1 MSEISKLAKMLVS
14 VLKEKD
20 ANKTSPYD
28 TKATVK
34 RVEGGTAWVHI
45 PGGVDETPV
54 QLTIDAKEGDSVQV
68 RVSGGKAW
76 LTGNNTAPPTDD
88 AEAYKARDAA
98 KKADIKAGKAGDAA
112 AEADKVAKEAKK
124 IAGDTEQHFW
134 FTETGSDTGAHI
146 TEIPQEEWEDPN
158 SVNYHSGG
166 NLLARSNG
174 IAIREGTSEL
184 ATLTADG
191 QTFNN
196 ERGYEVLTTGRL
208 ERSTYPNK
216 VNYTEYNGESPF
228 SYVLPWEC
236 STFMGFDCYDASYNP
251 VTVSAAYTL
260 RDSVLT
266 FDATACSEL
275 QANNVKYIKVT
286 YTAAGRFPYFTFG
299 SEGIGDAGR
308 YSLREGEN
316 CIASGN
322 TSHAEGETTMAS
334 GANSHSEGYKT
345 QAMDFAAHAEGR
357 ETGATEPYSHAEG
370 YEANAMAYG
379 AHAEG
384 RGTVALSPYQHVE
397 GKFNIWDD
405 NDEYAHIIGNG
416 TSFNNLSNAFAV
428 KWDGDV
434 EMFLKYTGTPP
445 NATGADAG
453 LINAIYK
460 MGWESGV
467 VWAPMF
473 NLKEL
478 LRKILG
484 QRVLL
489 WTNANPTNAF
499 AAQDINCGVYD
510 AYEIVFTGY
519 ASQPDIKLT
528 TRLDASQSTLQYIT
542 GSTDALSGNAYLFKR
557 NVWKTQTGVG
567 FGDIYSAVPG
577 VSNWA
582 RYTANTGCIPYQI
595 YGLTLPIH

>member
-1 MSEISKLAKMLVS
+1 MSEINKLAKAIVS
-14 VLKEKD
+14 ILKEKD
-20 ANKTSPYD
+20 SKKASPYD
-28 TKATVK
+28 TRATVK
-34 RVEGGTAWVHI
+34 RIEGGTAWVHI

-76 LTGNNTAPPTDD
+76 LTGNGTAPPTDD

-299 SEGIGDAGR
+299 SEGIGDVGR

-384 RGTVALSPYQHVE
+384 RGTVALSSYQHVE
-397 GKFNIWDD
+397 GKYNAWDED
-405 NDEYAHIIGNG
+405 GRFAHIIGNG
-416 TSFNNLSNAFAV
+416 TDENHLSNAFAV
-428 KWDGDV
+428 DWLGDV
-434 EMFLKYTGTPP
+434 FMYLAQNTSLANAISSLNWGSSVIDPYLPFPMIDLKAMLTKILQRLNNIGKVYGGATGTKTV
-445 NATGADAG
+445 N
-453 LINAIYK
+453 
-460 MGWESGV
+460 
-467 VWAPMF
+467 
-473 NLKEL
+473 
-478 LRKILG
+478 
-484 QRVLL
+484 
-489 WTNANPTNAF
+489 
-499 AAQDINCGVYD
+499 
-510 AYEIVFTGY
+510 
-519 ASQPDIKLT
+519 
-528 TRLDASQSTLQYIT
+528 IT
-542 GSTDALSGNAYLFKR
+542 SASTDTYVEGGTTGDLEPGTYIVTMHVSFQNNSTEAIRRIQLYN
-557 NVWKTQTGVG
+557 KTASSVILTCSDWDRYWTSHSYSWPAQVTETTNLAVRVSAGVTMN
-567 FGDIYSAVPG
+567 DVTTNIRATRIS
-577 VSNWA
+577 
-582 RYTANTGCIPYQI
+582 
-595 YGLTLPIH
+595 